1 MNFGDFRNA
10 LQEKPQLGFGS
21 MYSSPGIIERI
32 GQDWDWCWIDVQ
44 HGEWGMHD
52 AIQAIRAC
60 NLIGIYALV
69 RLPGHSRDA
78 IGKILDAG
86 CHAIM
91 IPMIESREQAE
102 AVVDAARFAPQ
113 GHRSYGGRRPIDLRG
128 RAYSHFDQ
136 FQPLVVCQ
144 IENPEGF
151 GQVDSI
157 AATDGVDAL
166 FFGPDD
172 MAVAQGMAMDKP
184 RPTGHFDSEMEA
196 VGAAAKRHGK
206 IAGGI
211 FATPDSIKQGIA
223 LGYRMIVCAA
233 DSSLLAVNS
242 QAASAMCR
250 DALGKEEP
258 NSNETGKRP
267 GSLY

>member
-1 MNFGDFRNA
+1 MNFGDFKKA
-10 LQEKPQLGFGS
+10 MEEKPQLGFGS

-32 GQDWDWCWIDVQ
+32 GRDWDWCWIDAQ

-69 RLPGHSRDA
+69 RVPGHSRDA

-86 CHAIM
+86 CHAVM
-91 IPMIESREQAE
+91 IPMIESREEAE
-102 AVVDAARFAPQ
+102 AVVDAARFAPM

-128 RAYSHFDQ
+128 RAYSHSDRS
-136 FQPLVVCQ
+136 QPLVVCQ
-144 IENPEGF
+144 IETPKGF
-151 GQVDSI
+151 EQVDAI

-184 RPTGHFDSEMEA
+184 RPTGHFDSEMAE

-211 FATPDSIKQGIA
+211 FATPESIRQGIE
-223 LGYRMIVCAA
+223 LGYHMIVSSA
-233 DSSLLAVNS
+233 DSALLAANS
-242 QAASAMCR
+242 LSAATSCRSALA
-250 DALGKEEP
+250 DDGGG
-258 NSNETGKRP
+258 SDETGKP